1 MTTGVAITRTC
12 QQPRCSTETELHCWA
27 TQQTGWS
34 VGYRKLMQRRIFI
47 VALTC
52 RVQTTSFQ
60 KHFPCQNFLS
70 IPLHWIYLL
79 VWFFWFYFL
88 FQGDITN
95 AARFVMSTLSAHK
108 KWTQRSPPSL
118 WRSDY
123 YLIHPSLCY
132 TYTDC
137 LNSTGHRIQPGVLS
151 SQGYLSISPAG
162 SVGH

>member
-1 MTTGVAITRTC
+1 MFHRDRAALLSHSANWLKCGLQEIDAKKNFHCSSNLQSTNHLLSKTFSLPKFSFYTITLDIFVGV
-12 QQPRCSTETELHCWA
+12 
-27 TQQTGWS
+27 
-34 VGYRKLMQRRIFI
+34 V
-47 VALTC
+47 
-52 RVQTTSFQ
+52 
-60 KHFPCQNFLS
+60 
-70 IPLHWIYLL
+70 
-79 VWFFWFYFL
+79 FWFYFL

-118 WRSDY
+118 WRSNY